1 MAHADGHPMS
11 HIVDNGILLCMELHN
26 AIRQFL
32 EHCEVE
38 LGHSPLT
45 IRNYEHYLRRF
56 MSFCETQQCTMIDGV
71 THDIVR
77 AYRLWLH
84 RQQTIKGEPLSR
96 QTQNYH
102 LIALRSLLKY
112 CSKRDIETLAPEKIE
127 LADIPDREII
137 ILDPDEIERLLNAPS
152 ASNRVGKRD
161 RALCNILFSTGLR
174 LRELA
179 ALNCVDVNKDTG
191 EFYVRGKGGKIRIV
205 FLSDRARESIFSYLS
220 ARTDNDPALFIRSK
234 SREDKQDMRLSTRQ
248 IERIVTNT
256 ARMAGIVKPV
266 HPHTLRHSF
275 ATDLLHGGADLRSVQ
290 TLLGHASV
298 TTTQIYTHVSN
309 PQLKEVHKAFH
320 GKRMRKNLKYDTV
333 E

>member
-1 MAHADGHPMS
+1 
-11 HIVDNGILLCMELHN
+11 
-26 AIRQFL
+26 
-32 EHCEVE
+32 
-38 LGHSPLT
+38 
-45 IRNYEHYLRRF
+45 

-205 FLSDRARESIFSYLS
+205 FLSDRARESIFHIFQPEQIMT
-220 ARTDNDPALFIRSK
+220 RTFYQVEISEDN
-234 SREDKQDMRLSTRQ
+234 QDMRLSTRQ

-266 HPHTLRHSF
+266 HPIHSVIVLRPICCTVAQICAVCRRYSVMHR
-275 ATDLLHGGADLRSVQ
+275 LRQRRS
-290 TLLGHASV
+290 TPMCP
-298 TTTQIYTHVSN
+298 T
-309 PQLKEVHKAFH
+309 
-320 GKRMRKNLKYDTV
+320 RNLKKYIKHSRETDAQKSQI
-333 E
+333 

>member
-1 MAHADGHPMS
+1 
-11 HIVDNGILLCMELHN
+11 MELHTI
-26 AIRQFL
+26 IRQFL

-45 IRNYEHYLRRF
+45 LRNYNHYLHRF
-56 MSFCETQQCTMIDGV
+56 MSFCESQGCTTVDGIS
-71 THDIVR
+71 HDTVR
-77 AYRLWLH
+77 TYRLWLN
-84 RQQTIKGEPLSR
+84 RQQTQGGEPLSK

-112 CSKRDIETLAPEKIE
+112 CAKRDITTLAPEKIE
-127 LADIPDREII
+127 LADTPERELTV
-137 ILDPDEIERLLNAPS
+137 LDPDEVERLLNAPS
-152 ASNRVGKRD
+152 PASIVGKRD
-161 RALCNILFSTGLR
+161 RAILNILFSTGLR

-179 ALNCVDVNKDTG
+179 ALNCDDVNKDTG
-191 EFYVRGKGGKIRIV
+191 EFSVRGKGGKIRIV
-205 FLSDRARESIFSYLS
+205 FLSDVARQSIASYLA
-220 ARTDNDPALFIRSK
+220 ARADDDEALFVRTK
-234 SREDKQDMRLSTRQ
+234 KHGDDADLRLSSRQ

-256 ARMAGIVKPV
+256 AKAAGIVKPV

-309 PQLKEVHKAFH
+309 PQLKEVHRAFH
-320 GKRMRKNLKYDTV
+320 GKKLKIKDS
-333 E
+333 